1 MINYTKNK
9 LKNAILAKEEKLA
22 TSDDLYKFSKI
33 EKWQASPD
41 LNSLQNWS
49 LQQTNKSNFFYQA
62 PEIKIQ
68 LKNGVLKFESP
79 VKSPYPEN
87 NTAYA
92 QYFKSSKPTK
102 SAVIIL
108 GHWNSEKKTYN
119 QLANFY
125 RLGGISA
132 VRLSLPYHDE
142 RRPVDMPIAKPML
155 SADLN
160 QTIESM
166 QQATIETKILVN
178 WLQKKGYKKIG
189 IVGASLGSSVALL
202 AAAHDERIKA
212 TVLYLSAADTPEL
225 IWRSTATAHLR
236 ESFDS
241 SFSLEDLR
249 KAWSC
254 ISPSNYLHQL
264 ARKDFSA
271 HVAWGRY
278 DSVCP
283 VDLTQRMLTELR
295 NLNVP
300 ISDVNYP
307 CGHNTLG
314 IAPFIHM
321 AGLRGLAFMQSRLKT

>member
-1 MINYTKNK
+1 MINFTKNK
-9 LKNAILAKEEKLA
+9 LKKALLAKEAKLA
-22 TSDDLYKFSKI
+22 TSDDLFKFSKI

-41 LNSLQNWS
+41 LISLQKWS
-49 LQQTNKSNFFYQA
+49 VEQTKKSSSFYEA
-62 PEIKIQ
+62 PKTKVI
-68 LKNGVLKFESP
+68 LKNGILKF
-79 VKSPYPEN
+79 KSPIISPYTEN

-92 QYFKSSKPTK
+92 QYFKSSKPSK

-142 RRPVDMPIAKPML
+142 RRPTDMPIATPML

-166 QQATIETKILVN
+166 QQATLETKILVN
-178 WLQKKGYKKIG
+178 WLEIKGYKKIG

-202 AAAHDERIKA
+202 AAAHDKRIKA
-212 TVLYLSAADTPEL
+212 TVLYLSAADTAEL
-225 IWRSTATAHLR
+225 IWRSTATEHLR
-236 ESFDS
+236 KSFDTS
-241 SFSLEDLR
+241 LSLEDLSQ
-249 KAWSC
+249 AWSC
-254 ISPSNYLHQL
+254 ISPANYLHQL
-264 ARKDFSA
+264 ARKDFAA
-271 HVAWGRY
+271 HLAWGRF

-283 VDLTQRMLTELR
+283 VDLTQRMLTQLR
-295 NLNVP
+295 KHNVP
-300 ISDVNYP
+300 ITDVSYP

-321 AGLRGLAFMQSRLKT
+321 AGLQGLAFMQKRLKT